1 MRGGAAGHASTH
13 RYTNMGWLRDRAR
26 PVRRLP
32 KGFCLPERLV
42 LEILPNRV
50 DSGGMA
56 KKPRATHKLVSTAE
70 EERVTTLELFF
81 DLVFVFTLTQLSARL
96 HDSLSWE
103 SLLQSFLIFI
113 ILFWMY
119 GGYVWLTNSVP
130 PVTPARKLLLI
141 AGMAA
146 FLICALAIPHAFDDV
161 GVLFGIGYLIVILV
175 HSFMYMQ
182 AVGWQAGR
190 FVPLN
195 FVSAALVIAAGF
207 TDGFT
212 QYLLWIFAI
221 LCHVV
226 TSMLS
231 SGIQFDIKVG
241 HFVERH
247 GLLLLV
253 ALGESIIAIGA
264 GILELNLQFILAAV
278 MGLIL
283 TAALWWI
290 YFAHDEEIARD
301 TMHRRST
308 TDRLRQALGAYFYA
322 FIPMLFG
329 IILLAAGIESSIE
342 HLTEQL
348 DPAHAFAF
356 GGGVGLYLLGTIIFR
371 IASGI
376 EQVAYRS
383 IAAILAVLSGLIGGN
398 VSAGVQFACL
408 ILIVIGLV
416 LVESNWIISGEH
428 KKATTN

>member
-1 MRGGAAGHASTH
+1 MLH
-13 RYTNMGWLRDRAR
+13 
-26 PVRRLP
+26 
-32 KGFCLPERLV
+32 
-42 LEILPNRV
+42 RV
-50 DSGGMA
+50 DLGGMV
-56 KKPRATHKLVSTAE
+56 KKHRPSHRQVSAAE

-130 PVTPARKLLLI
+130 PVTPERQLLLI

-146 FLICALAIPHAFDDV
+146 FLICALAIPNAFSDT
-161 GVLFGIGYLIVILV
+161 GVSFGIGYLIVIIV
-175 HSFMYMQ
+175 HSFMYVR
-182 AVGWQAGR
+182 AVGLKAGR

-195 FVSAALVIAAGF
+195 FLSAALVIAAGF

-212 QYLLWIFAI
+212 QFLLWVLAI
-221 LCHVV
+221 LCHVL
-226 TSMLS
+226 TSLLS
-231 SGIQFDIKVG
+231 AGLQFGIKVG

-264 GILELNLQFILAAV
+264 GIHELDLRFILAAV

-290 YFAHDEEIARD
+290 YFARDDEVARE
-301 TMHRRST
+301 TMLARST
-308 TDRLRQALGAYFYA
+308 SDRLRQALGAYFYA

-329 IILLAAGIESSIE
+329 IILLATGIESSIE
-342 HLTEQL
+342 HLTTNL
-348 DPAHAFAF
+348 DSAQAFAF

-371 IASGI
+371 RVSDIP
-376 EQVAYRS
+376 EVTYRS
-383 IAAILAVLSGLIGGN
+383 LAAFLALMTGFLGIHLYAGL
-398 VSAGVQFACL
+398 QFISL
-408 ILIVIGLV
+408 ILIVVLLV
-416 LVESNWIISGEH
+416 FAEAKWKASNRAADLV
-428 KKATTN
+428 